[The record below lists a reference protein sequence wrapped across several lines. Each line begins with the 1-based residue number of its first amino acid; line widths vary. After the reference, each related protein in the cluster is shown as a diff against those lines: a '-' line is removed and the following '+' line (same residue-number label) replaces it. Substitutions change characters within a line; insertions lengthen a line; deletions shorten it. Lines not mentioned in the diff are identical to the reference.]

1 MRHDKRGFSLIEL
14 LIAIT
19 ILGILSVIAIPAYL
33 GIQKKGKRTEYKA
46 NLEILRLLQEKRH
59 AETGEYSLPAGD
71 TASVKLEFPEFQ
83 PGDAADLLY
92 EYSVTSVDPAV
103 DFWVVAT
110 GKAGTSDAGEKF
122 CIDQD
127 NQKAE
132 GVGCP

>member
-1 MRHDKRGFSLIEL
+1 MRCNNRGFSLIEL
-14 LIAIT
+14 MIVVA
-19 ILGILSVIAIPAYL
+19 ILGILAAIAIPAYI

-46 NLEILRLLQEKRH
+46 NLEVLRLLQEKRH
-59 AETGEYSLPAGD
+59 AETGEYSLPAAD
-71 TASVKLEFPEFQ
+71 TAAVKLKFTEFQ

-92 EYSVTSVDPAV
+92 EYSVTSVDPAL
-103 DFWVVAT
+103 DFWVTAT
-110 GKAGTSDAGEKF
+110 GKPGTSDAGQKF